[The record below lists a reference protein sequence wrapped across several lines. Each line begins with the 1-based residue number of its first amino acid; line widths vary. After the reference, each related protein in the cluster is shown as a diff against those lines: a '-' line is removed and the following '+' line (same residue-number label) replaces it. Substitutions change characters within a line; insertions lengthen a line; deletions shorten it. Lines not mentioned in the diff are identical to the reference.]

1 MDTLI
6 LSFRM
11 SVCVHAQLIYQ
22 QKQYS
27 YGEKPIL
34 GMSYG
39 WVCMCVPKSMQ
50 AIQIAVTHWKL
61 YETYCVATGR
71 GTQMW
76 VK

>member
-34 GMSYG
+34 GMSYASEY
-39 WVCMCVPKSMQ
+39 VCVYLSQCK
-50 AIQIAVTHWKL
+50 
-61 YETYCVATGR
+61 R
-71 GTQMW
+71 FR
-76 VK
+76 